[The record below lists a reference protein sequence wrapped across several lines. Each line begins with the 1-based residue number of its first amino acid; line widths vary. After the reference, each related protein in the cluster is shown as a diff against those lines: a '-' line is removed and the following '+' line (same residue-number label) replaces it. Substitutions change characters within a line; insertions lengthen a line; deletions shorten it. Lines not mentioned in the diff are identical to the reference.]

1 MKSVQIWR
9 FFWSVFSDI
18 WTEYADLRSEIS
30 VFNPNAGKYGPEKSP
45 YLDSFHAMGIVEK
58 IFMERS
64 FDKGTIDSSKPHL
77 QIKIED
83 NLRGFNPNKAGLFDS
98 NFSGG
103 GQFDAPIHISRKE
116 LI

>member
-1 MKSVQIWR
+1 MKSGQIWR

-18 WTEYADLRSEIS
+18 WTEYGDLRSEIS

-45 YLDSFHAMGIVEK
+45 YLDSFHAVGIVEK

-83 NLRGFNPNKAGLFDS
+83 NLRGFNSNKAGLFES
-98 NFSGG
+98 NFSGRVNLTPPFIF
-103 GQFDAPIHISRKE
+103 QEKN
-116 LI
+116 